1 MTLRTTAAV
10 AAGVIAL
17 TVGALDAL
25 APKTPEELD
34 RHVQQQQVEQASDA
48 QERERERFRDDA
60 DAAAD
65 ADRRDR
71 LRPGEHRP
79 PEKPPIRIRIR

>member
-1 MTLRTTAAV
+1 MTLKTRAAA
-10 AAGVIAL
+10 AAGVVAL

-25 APKTPEELD
+25 APKTPEDFD
-34 RHVQQQQVEQASDA
+34 RHVRQQQVEQASDA
-48 QERERERFRDDA
+48 QERERERLRDEA

-65 ADRRDR
+65 ADHRDR